1 MINNH
6 GWQKCLWAIKA
17 AIWVPNWNPRLPLF
31 ETFFNYPVMIV
42 ALSLDG
48 HALLMCDNQGSPLYH
63 IRTCWCGDKRWW
75 DMVKWLSKGE
85 AEPPPPPSHTHTY
98 TQREGNKETR
108 FYAVSSLFL
117 LNMLLLHVFLSNV
130 DISWLHSVCIYIWLL
145 CFLNYF
151 LRAIITIVPCS
162 VQHWSILVVPM
173 HSFVFQIFCCHLSV
187 VDIPF
192 LFGTALQWLWF
203 QMPQSYRAIT
213 F

>member
-1 MINNH
+1 MVMPSWCVITR
-6 GWQKCLWAIKA
+6 A
-17 AIWVPNWNPRLPLF
+17 A
-31 ETFFNYPVMIV
+31 
-42 ALSLDG
+42 
-48 HALLMCDNQGSPLYH
+48 PLYH

-85 AEPPPPPSHTHTY
+85 AEPPPLSHTHTR
-98 TQREGNKETR
+98 THKEKGIR
-108 FYAVSSLFL
+108 KHDFRLSLPFFL

-151 LRAIITIVPCS
+151 LRAIITIVPWS